1 MNLSTAR
8 VFVNDLQ
15 AAKRFYEQTLG
26 LPLKA
31 DGGAYGYCVFAAGN
45 CELVIETVNADADA
59 DDVAMI
65 GRFSGG
71 RHRRDACKLAGA
83 WCEFCKLARAPS
95 LGRHHCYAQRS
106 CGQSV
111 ANRAVS
117 KRSRLAQP
125 CLNLLC
131 CFAV

>member
-65 GRFSGG
+65 GRFTGLSFRVDDIAATHASLQARGVSFASSPERQAWGG
-71 RHRRDACKLAGA
+71 IIATLRDPAGNQ
-83 WCEFCKLARAPS
+83 LQIVQYPS
-95 LGRHHCYAQRS
+95 
-106 CGQSV
+106 
-111 ANRAVS
+111 AVG
-117 KRSRLAQP
+117 
-125 CLNLLC
+125 
-131 CFAV
+131 